1 MGDPSSGGAGTRP
14 EAVARRVARI
24 GQRGGP
30 GGMTAAV
37 LYAPHDLRIEQRPV
51 PSPSRGEVLVRIL
64 SVGVCGSDV
73 HYYEHGRIGDFV
85 VRSPLVLGHES
96 SGQIVEV
103 GKGVSRERVGER
115 VAIEPGEPCGRCDQ
129 CRTGRYN
136 LCPNIRFHGT
146 PPVDGTLS
154 EFVAVKSELAYTV
167 PDEISDNAAALLEP
181 LSVGIWANRKAG
193 TQAGTSLLIAG
204 AGPIGL
210 GTTLVARAVG
220 ATRITVSDVNR
231 NRLSAALA
239 RGATEIAV
247 PGSDHVAG
255 EFDAFIDCSGSSAA
269 IDAGVRLVRPAGAG
283 GFGGVGAGE
292 VRLALWGIQQSE
304 LVITGTFRYANT
316 WPTAIALAASGR
328 VSLDDL
334 VTGEFGLA
342 DTEQALTAG
351 RDPHSV
357 KAVVRPALSG
367 TGSAKGEKGELQIA

>member
-1 MGDPSSGGAGTRP
+1 MSTSRSTGHPGRP
-14 EAVARRVARI
+14 
-24 GQRGGP
+24 RGS
-30 GGMTAAV
+30 MTTAV
-37 LYAPHDLRIEQRPV
+37 LYAPRDMRIEQRPV
-51 PSPSRGEVLVRIL
+51 PTPSVGEVLVRIL

-103 GKGVSRERVGER
+103 GKGVSLARVGER
-115 VAIEPGEPCGRCDQ
+115 VAIEPGEACGRCDQ

-154 EFVAVKSELAYTV
+154 EFVAVKSELAYSV

-181 LSVGIWANRKAG
+181 LSVGIWANRKACS
-193 TQAGTSLLIAG
+193 QVGTSLLIAG

-210 GTTLVARAVG
+210 VTTMVARAAG
-220 ATRITVSDVNR
+220 ATRIAVSDVNR

-239 RGATEIAV
+239 CGATEIALA
-247 PGSDHVAG
+247 GSDNVAG
-255 EFDAFIDCSGSSAA
+255 GFDAFIDCSGSSAA
-269 IDAGVRLVRPAGAG
+269 IDAGVRSVRPAGSVVLVGMGADELRLPL
-283 GFGGVGAGE
+283 GV
-292 VRLALWGIQQSE
+292 IQQRE
-304 LVITGTFRYANT
+304 LLITGTFRYANT
-316 WPTAIALAASGR
+316 WPIAIALAASGR

-334 VTGEFGLA
+334 VTGEYGLA
-342 DTEQALTAG
+342 DVEQALTAG

-357 KAVVRPALSG
+357 KAVVRPALSD
-367 TGSAKGEKGELQIA
+367 TRSAKREKKSELQAAG

>member
-1 MGDPSSGGAGTRP
+1 MPTSTSTGNRGRP
-14 EAVARRVARI
+14 N
-24 GQRGGP
+24 GS
-30 GGMTAAV
+30 MTAAV
-37 LYAPHDLRIEQRPV
+37 LYAPRDLRIEQRPV
-51 PSPSRGEVLVRIL
+51 PTPSEGEVLVRIL

-73 HYYEHGRIGDFV
+73 HYYEHGRIADFV

-103 GKGVSRERVGER
+103 GKGVSRARVGER
-115 VAIEPGEPCGRCDQ
+115 VAIEPGVPCGHCGQ
-129 CRTGRYN
+129 CRAGRYN

-154 EFVAVKSELAYTV
+154 EFVAVRSELAYSV

-181 LSVGIWANRKAG
+181 LSVGIWANHKAG
-193 TQAGTSLLIAG
+193 TQAGSSVLIAG

-210 GTTLVARAVG
+210 VTTMVARAVG
-220 ATRITVSDVNR
+220 ATRIAVSDVNR

-239 RGATEIAV
+239 RGSTEIVV
-247 PGSDHVAG
+247 PGSDDVSG

-269 IDAGVRLVRPAGAG
+269 IDAGVRLVRPAGSVVLVGMGADELRLPL
-283 GFGGVGAGE
+283 GV
-292 VRLALWGIQQSE
+292 IQQRE

-328 VSLDDL
+328 VNLDDL
-334 VTGEFGLA
+334 VTGEYGLA

-357 KAVVRPALSG
+357 KAVVRPAPSD
-367 TGSAKGEKGELQIA
+367 TGS

>member
-1 MGDPSSGGAGTRP
+1 
-14 EAVARRVARI
+14 
-24 GQRGGP
+24 
-30 GGMTAAV
+30 MTTAV
-37 LYAPHDLRIEQRPV
+37 LYAPRDLRIEQRPV
-51 PSPSRGEVLVRIL
+51 PTPSEGEVLVRIL

-85 VRSPLVLGHES
+85 VRNPLVLGHES

-103 GKGVSRERVGER
+103 GKGVPQGRVGER

-181 LSVGIWANRKAG
+181 LSVGIWANRKAA

-210 GTTLVARAVG
+210 VTT
-220 ATRITVSDVNR
+220 
-231 NRLSAALA
+231 
-239 RGATEIAV
+239 TEIAV
-247 PGSDHVAG
+247 PGSDDVAG

-269 IDAGVRLVRPAGAG
+269 IDAGIRLVRPAGSVVFVGMGADELRVPL
-283 GFGGVGAGE
+283 GV
-292 VRLALWGIQQSE
+292 IQQRE
-304 LVITGTFRYANT
+304 LLITGTFRYANT

-328 VSLDDL
+328 VSLDHL
-334 VTGEFGLA
+334 VTGEYGLA
-342 DTEQALTAG
+342 DAEQALTAS
-351 RDPHSV
+351 RNPHSV
-357 KAVVRPALSG
+357 KAVVRPALRH
-367 TGSAKGEKGELQIA
+367 TQAAKGEGSELRAAG

>member
-1 MGDPSSGGAGTRP
+1 MPDSGT
-14 EAVARRVARI
+14 
-24 GQRGGP
+24 
-30 GGMTAAV
+30 MTTAV
-37 LYAPHDLRIEQRPV
+37 LYAPRDLRIEQRPV
-51 PSPSRGEVLVRIL
+51 PTPSEGEVLVRIL

-96 SGQIVEV
+96 SGQIVDV
-103 GKGVSRERVGER
+103 GKGVSRARVGER

-146 PPVDGTLS
+146 PPVDGTLA

-167 PDEISDNAAALLEP
+167 PDAISDNAAALLEP

-210 GTTLVARAVG
+210 VTGMVARAAG

-231 NRLSAALA
+231 NRLSAAIA
-239 RGATEIAV
+239 SGATEIAV
-247 PGSDHVAG
+247 PGSDEIAG
-255 EFDAFIDCSGSSAA
+255 EFDAFIDCSGAPAA
-269 IDAGVRLVRPAGAG
+269 IDAGLRLVRPGGSVVFVGMGAD
-283 GFGGVGAGE
+283 E
-292 VRLALWGIQQSE
+292 LRLPLALVQQRE
-304 LVITGTFRYANT
+304 LLLTGTFRYANT
-316 WPTAIALAASGR
+316 WPTAISLAASGR

-334 VTGEFGLA
+334 VTAEYGLA
-342 DTEQALTAG
+342 GSEQALTAG
-351 RDPHSV
+351 RDPRSI
-357 KAVVRPALSG
+357 KAVVRPALG
-367 TGSAKGEKGELQIA
+367 

>member
-1 MGDPSSGGAGTRP
+1 MSTSSSTGNPGRPHGT
-14 EAVARRVARI
+14 
-24 GQRGGP
+24 
-30 GGMTAAV
+30 MTTAV
-37 LYAPHDLRIEQRPV
+37 LYAPGDLRIEQRPV
-51 PSPSRGEVLVRIL
+51 PTPSEGEVLVRIL

-103 GKGVSRERVGER
+103 GKGVSEGRVGER

-193 TQAGTSLLIAG
+193 SQLGTSLLIAG

-210 GTTLVARAVG
+210 VTTMVARAVG
-220 ATRITVSDVNR
+220 ATRIAVSDVNR
-231 NRLSAALA
+231 IRLSAALA
-239 RGATEIAV
+239 NGATEIAV
-247 PGSDHVAG
+247 PGSDYVAG

-269 IDAGVRLVRPAGAG
+269 IDAGMRSVRPAGSVVLVGMGADELKLPL
-283 GFGGVGAGE
+283 GV
-292 VRLALWGIQQSE
+292 VQQRE
-304 LVITGTFRYANT
+304 LLITGTFRYANT

-328 VSLDDL
+328 VNLDDL
-334 VTGEFGLA
+334 VTGQYGLA
-342 DTEQALTAG
+342 DTEQALAAG

-357 KAVVRPALSG
+357 KAVVHPALSD
-367 TGSAKGEKGELQIA
+367 TSSARSD